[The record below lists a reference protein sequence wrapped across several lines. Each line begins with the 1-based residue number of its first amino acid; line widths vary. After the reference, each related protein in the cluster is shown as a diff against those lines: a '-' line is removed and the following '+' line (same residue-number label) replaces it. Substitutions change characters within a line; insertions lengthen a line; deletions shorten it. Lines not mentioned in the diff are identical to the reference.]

1 MLCNIQHDRTRPLA
15 RLGHGLTLTDS
26 RTELRARIELPD
38 TVEGR
43 DTRILVEAGVLTG
56 LSAEFRAVREDWP
69 APDRRVIHEAELR
82 GLAIVD
88 DPAHQSALIAEV
100 RARMS
105 APARRR
111 RFWL

>member
-1 MLCNIQHDRTRPLA
+1 M
-15 RLGHGLTLTDS
+15 
-26 RTELRARIELPD
+26 
-38 TVEGR
+38 
-43 DTRILVEAGVLTG
+43 LTG

-82 GLAIVD
+82 GLAVVD

-105 APARRR
+105 AAPGPRRR
-111 RFWL
+111 YWL